1 MAVYCIIAHVTHQNG
16 PLHIVESEVC
26 RQKKGQ
32 VLRAAFEKIHANE
45 V

>member
-1 MAVYCIIAHVTHQNG
+1 MAVYCIIAHVTHQNE
-16 PLHIVESEVC
+16 LVHIVESEVC

-32 VLRAAFEKIHANE
+32 ALRTAFENIHANE